1 MRHPRAPRIDQ
12 HHGARRQ
19 CAGPEEKNVKSVL
32 RNICVVLLIAAAC
45 PALAQSAWPNR
56 PVRVIV
62 PSAPGGAPDVMARL
76 YAQKLTENLGQP
88 FVVENIT
95 GAAGI
100 VGTDKVAKSAND
112 GYTLMFGF
120 NQLVTTLPHL
130 YAKLPYDPNRD
141 LTPVIVLAYGPYVW
155 LANNNAPFNNIAE
168 LIAYAKA
175 NPGKVAYGSIGAGTA
190 THLGGEL
197 LAQQAGIDL
206 LHVPYKGRAT
216 SDLMA
221 GQIQLALE
229 PNGSAVPFVKDG
241 RVKAIAVASAK
252 RLPALPNVPT
262 VGETLP
268 GYEVSGWQAIWLP
281 GGASKEM
288 VERLNAEFAKV
299 IRDPAFN
306 KRLLELSYIPVANTP
321 AEMSEMIRQETLKW
335 GALIKAK
342 NIHLD

>member
-1 MRHPRAPRIDQ
+1 MNRL
-12 HHGARRQ
+12 
-19 CAGPEEKNVKSVL
+19 L
-32 RNICVVLLIAAAC
+32 RCAAALC
-45 PALAQSAWPNR
+45 LAVLCTGVLAQAWPSR

-76 YAQKLTENLGQP
+76 YAQKLQENLGQP

-100 VGTDKVAKSAND
+100 VGTEKAAHAAPD
-112 GYTLMFGF
+112 GYTFMFGF

-130 YAKLPYDPNRD
+130 YAKLPYDPNKD
-141 LTPVIVLAYGPYVW
+141 LAPVIVLAYGPYVW
-155 LANNNAPFNNIAE
+155 LANNNAPFNTIAE

-241 RVKAIAVASAK
+241 RVKAIAVASAR
-252 RLPALPNVPT
+252 RLPSLPNVPT

-281 GGASKEM
+281 GGSSKKM
-288 VERLNAEFAKV
+288 VDRLNAEFAKV
-299 IRDPAFN
+299 IHDPVFN

-321 AEMSEMIRQETLKW
+321 VEMNEMIKQETAKW
-335 GALIKAK
+335 GELIKAK

>member
-1 MRHPRAPRIDQ
+1 
-12 HHGARRQ
+12 
-19 CAGPEEKNVKSVL
+19 
-32 RNICVVLLIAAAC
+32 
-45 PALAQSAWPNR
+45 
-56 PVRVIV
+56 
-62 PSAPGGAPDVMARL
+62 
-76 YAQKLTENLGQP
+76 
-88 FVVENIT
+88 
-95 GAAGI
+95 
-100 VGTDKVAKSAND
+100 
-112 GYTLMFGF
+112 
-120 NQLVTTLPHL
+120 
-130 YAKLPYDPNRD
+130 
-141 LTPVIVLAYGPYVW
+141 VIVLAYGPYVW

-197 LAQQAGIDL
+197 LAQQAGIEL

-216 SDLMA
+216 TDLMA

-229 PNGSAVPFVKDG
+229 PNGSAVPFVKVG

-299 IRDPAFN
+299 IHDPAFN

>member
-1 MRHPRAPRIDQ
+1 MRTLFNH
-12 HHGARRQ
+12 
-19 CAGPEEKNVKSVL
+19 
-32 RNICVVLLIAAAC
+32 AAALC
-45 PALAQSAWPNR
+45 LAALCTGAHAQAWPSR
-56 PVRVIV
+56 PVHVIV

-76 YAQKLTENLGQP
+76 YSQKLSDNLHQS
-88 FVVENIT
+88 FIVENVT

-100 VGTDKVAKSAND
+100 VGTEKAAKSPAD
-112 GYTLMFGF
+112 GYTIMFGF

-130 YAKLPYDPNRD
+130 YAKLPYDPNKD

-168 LIAYAKA
+168 LVAYAKA
-175 NPGKVAYGSIGAGTA
+175 HPGKVAYGSIGAGTA

-197 LAQQAGIDL
+197 LAQQAGIEL

-229 PNGSAVPFVKDG
+229 PNGSAVPLVKDG

-252 RLPALPNVPT
+252 RLPSLPNVPT
-262 VGETLP
+262 VGETLH

-288 VERLNAEFAKV
+288 VDRLNAEFAKV
-299 IRDPAFN
+299 IHDPAFN
-306 KRLLELSYIPVANTP
+306 KRLLDLSYIPVANSP
-321 AEMSEMIRQETLKW
+321 AEMSEMIKQETAKW

>member
-1 MRHPRAPRIDQ
+1 MTSISR
-12 HHGARRQ
+12 
-19 CAGPEEKNVKSVL
+19 VL
-32 RNICVVLLIAAAC
+32 RSLCLLLIVTAAGQA
-45 PALAQSAWPNR
+45 PAQSAWPNR

-76 YAQKLTENLGQP
+76 YAQKLSDNLGQP
-88 FVVENIT
+88 FVVDNIT

-100 VGTDKVAKSAND
+100 VGTDKVAKSAPD
-112 GYTLMFGF
+112 GYTIMFGF

-130 YAKLPYDPNRD
+130 YAKLPYDPNKD

-155 LANNNAPFNNIAE
+155 LANNKAPFNTVAE

-190 THLGGEL
+190 THLAGEL

-216 SDLMA
+216 TDLMA

-241 RVKAIAVASAK
+241 RLKAIAVASSK

-299 IRDPAFN
+299 IREPAFN

-321 AEMSEMIRQETLKW
+321 AEMSEMIRQETAKW
-335 GALIKAK
+335 GVLIKAK

>member
-1 MRHPRAPRIDQ
+1 MMQKLFNHAV
-12 HHGARRQ
+12 ALCLAAL
-19 CAGPEEKNVKSVL
+19 CAG
-32 RNICVVLLIAAAC
+32 AH
-45 PALAQSAWPNR
+45 AQAWPNR
-56 PVRVIV
+56 PVHVIV

-76 YAQKLTENLGQP
+76 YSQKLADNLHQA
-88 FVVENIT
+88 FIVENVT

-100 VGTDKVAKSAND
+100 VGTEKAAKSPPD
-112 GYTLMFGF
+112 GYTIMFGF

-130 YAKLPYDPNRD
+130 YSKLPYDPNKD
-141 LTPVIVLAYGPYVW
+141 LAPVIVLAYGPYVW
-155 LANNNAPFNNIAE
+155 LANNNAPFNTVAE

-175 NPGKVAYGSIGAGTA
+175 HPGKVAYGSIGAGTA

-197 LAQQAGIDL
+197 LAQQAGIEL

-229 PNGSAVPFVKDG
+229 PNGSAVPLVKDG

-252 RLPALPNVPT
+252 RLPSLPNVPT

-288 VERLNAEFAKV
+288 VDRLNAEFAKV
-299 IRDPAFN
+299 IHDPAFN

-321 AEMSEMIRQETLKW
+321 AEMNEMIKQETAKW